1 MSDNDNGE
9 EEDNELENVISLADE
24 EEEEEEDDNDNEDE
38 MELSEGSA
46 ENMLINLID
55 ERLSKISNKKN
66 NFNED
71 INKEL
76 KEISEYLE
84 QSIKDFHKLFNKNL
98 TSFDDALKYLE
109 SISISNNCV
118 CAGIITN
125 IPAWRCNDC
134 CEYESAIYC
143 SNCYKRSKHLHKNHK
158 IYYLYSS
165 GGMCDCGDPDSLSTF
180 CPQHC
185 GPYSE
190 QIEIDQYISKVFSQE
205 ILTNLTN
212 FFDEFFLKFSKFFI
226 LMNNNKCNAIE
237 KEMIFQKLINFFR
250 QISIKN
256 SGMFHLLSKYFL
268 KNFFKGQQI
277 EDKYKTTHSCLRINK
292 NDIEILYKKENNNNI
307 MEIENDNN
315 EYNSNKHICECNFLR
330 LFFLNWSC
338 ENYKKKET
346 QEFIMKFTS
355 IFPLK
360 KEYCITLFYDYE
372 HFIHNH
378 YSSLLS
384 VKTQFFSEE
393 ITTFI
398 AEKSTFIEDSF
409 EIFYKYF
416 SNKIKSNNSRNSLG
430 VLKIEA
436 IKSLYKK
443 SYYKEDDIEYCSKP
457 KIRELVG
464 KKVSIIKRIIDCI
477 SLIHNEL
484 GFESLFPHPQY
495 QNKGFNDEL
504 VDLESKLL
512 SIIEKLSNMVNWKDC
527 SLIKDIF
534 QYIINKILNQEKEGI
549 KQLKENEYSFHLVL
563 YRCFGILL
571 NYFCYYYS
579 LENNCTLIES
589 IEYAKSNL
597 FNNQDEINQFSE
609 LIIND
614 YYKLFGF
621 IGGGKNGFFKYYG
634 NIDYYYVEYFYIKNK
649 LKMDFTFLKYLF
661 IMSKNNF
668 SLISLL
674 QKSNLENV
682 FPSFKDIFLNNDNNT
697 NNEQMMNID
706 SNTSNIDENIINQ
719 WKFILELIVIF
730 MKNDSSP
737 FWIFMREY
745 ENIFSSKTKKDLF
758 ENVKK
763 NKNAMN
769 DLENILKEEIIHIIV
784 AQGNLSDLE
793 NIKKHIDDYLI
804 TLFGEK
810 KFNEIL
816 DELAFNKINKGKK
829 MFYLKDSNL
838 KYLDMNYYIYPKDK
852 SKAQKYILDFKR
864 DIIKPYNNYFYSP
877 SQLSFGFFENIYEKV
892 LLSKENLNTI
902 IIILQKLLSNSNEIK
917 DINSM
922 RNIILPVALN
932 YLSIFGCINT
942 KAFLDFKNQNSMLIN
957 NANQILSSSIE
968 NKLIDRDL
976 EEYIRGV
983 IEQLNRYKI
992 IINNNINPKENDY
1005 NTNNSEILNL
1015 LNKNNASIDE
1025 QNNDIN
1031 NEKKLKSKN
1040 IKEHLKNLMKNKANN
1055 FMTKAKLDDEALKAI
1070 NEKNQKE
1077 NINNDSKDEIM
1088 CFFCR
1093 NYIKLK
1099 SFKVPYGKAG
1109 YLLNDY
1115 FYINSIKSSVK
1126 TELKKLKERIVDDKI
1141 KWISIDDIDDSDNAD
1156 EETYNRIITCSHYFH
1171 QSCFKENCHNYL
1183 HYLNCPLCLKI
1194 TNLLIPPL
1202 NNFKNEFFFLK
1213 SEKVN
1218 KIFNR
1223 KTNIKKS
1230 DSNQDAKLFKEIVF
1244 NFINNITSFDLKKDK
1259 ISINNFDFFIEDI
1272 VFNFKSYINFLENI
1286 FYVEGT
1292 YFNKY
1297 QQINIIQN
1305 FILSLR
1311 YLINNNIVNINFIL
1325 NNMDDILNSLMKGPG
1340 KLDTIISNYEK
1351 MYYINCLQKLL
1362 LYLSIIFDFNEMK
1375 HLFKYII
1382 ILILPYFSF
1391 GFYLRNLII
1400 KNDFYS
1406 LYNNKVKEII
1416 NYKNVIQFFTKNNKY
1431 MINECFNF
1439 LLQKFL
1445 IIRIIT
1451 DFNNIN
1457 EDLINNFNNLSTEK
1471 MLSLI
1476 GIDNLYKSISKT
1488 KNNEINFND
1497 IFKEL
1502 PKLFKNEEAFF
1513 KKSSINHK
1521 IIFESIINN
1530 IHKKKKEDKYL
1541 VRKELFVQFSPLKF
1555 DFINLDDN
1563 IFDLV
1568 EKNLERKCIACSQ
1581 ITRHYY
1587 ICLICGNKICK
1598 INNEYTEHINNCNKK
1613 YCIFLDMANL
1623 EISIFSKSNF
1633 KTLYPLYVNDAGV
1646 GPSSSEIGNEFN
1658 LSKEKLTL
1666 TLRSFICNDFNLK

>member
-1 MSDNDNGE
+1 MSDNE
-9 EEDNELENVISLADE
+9 EEDVIYLGD
-24 EEEEEEDDNDNEDE
+24 EEEEEEDDDDD
-38 MELSEGSA
+38 MVISEGFY
-46 ENMLINLID
+46 ENINNIFD
-55 ERLSKISNKKN
+55 KN
-66 NFNED
+66 INNLNED
-71 INKEL
+71 INKEI

-98 TSFDDALKYLE
+98 NNFDDALKYLE

-118 CAGIITN
+118 CAGIINN

-143 SNCYKRSKHLHKNHK
+143 SNCYRRSKNLHKNHK
-158 IYYLYSS
+158 VYYLYAS

-180 CPQHC
+180 CPQHS

-190 QIEIDQYISKVFSQE
+190 QSEIDQFISKVFSLE
-205 ILTNLTN
+205 IITNLTK
-212 FFDEFFLKFSKFFI
+212 FYDEFFLKFSKFFV
-226 LMNNNKCNAIE
+226 LMNNNKCDVIHT
-237 KEMIFQKLINFFR
+237 KLVFQKLINFFK
-250 QISIKN
+250 QISSKN

-268 KNFFKGQQI
+268 KNHFKDQQI
-277 EDKYKTTHSCLRINK
+277 EDKYKTTHSCLKINK
-292 NDIEILYKKENNNNI
+292 NDIEILFKKENNNNK

-315 EYNSNKHICECNFLR
+315 ENNSNKHICECNFMR

-338 ENYKKKET
+338 EDINKKKENE
-346 QEFIMKFTS
+346 EFIMKFTR

-372 HFIHNH
+372 HFILNNCA
-378 YSSLLS
+378 SLLT

-393 ITTFI
+393 ITVFI

-409 EIFYKYF
+409 EIFYNYF
-416 SNKIKSNNSRNSLG
+416 SKKIKSNNSRDNLG
-430 VLKIEA
+430 VLKFDE
-436 IKSLYKK
+436 IKRLYKQ
-443 SYYKEDDIEYCSKP
+443 SYYKEDDIEYFSKP

-477 SLIHNEL
+477 CLIHNEL
-484 GFESLFPHPQY
+484 EFESIFPHPEF

-504 VDLESKLL
+504 GDLESKLL
-512 SIIEKLSNMVNWKDC
+512 SIIEKLSHMINWKDIN
-527 SLIKDIF
+527 LTKDIF
-534 QYIINKILNQEKEGI
+534 QYMINKIMNQEKEGI
-549 KQLKENEYSFHLVL
+549 KQLKENEYSFHLIL

-579 LENNCTLIES
+579 LENNCSLIES
-589 IEYAKSNL
+589 IKYFKSNL
-597 FNNQDEINQFSE
+597 FKNQNEINLFVE

-634 NIDYYYVEYFYIKNK
+634 NIDYYFVEYFYIKNL
-649 LKMDFTFLKYLF
+649 LKMDFTLLKYLF
-661 IMSKNNF
+661 IMSENNF

-682 FPSFKDIFLNNDNNT
+682 FVSFKDIFLNNNNTT
-697 NNEQMMNID
+697 NNEQMMNFD
-706 SNTSNIDENIINQ
+706 SNINDNIINQ
-719 WKFILELIVIF
+719 WKFILELIIIF

-737 FWIFMREY
+737 FWTFMREY

-763 NKNAMN
+763 NKNIMD
-769 DLENILKEEIIHIIV
+769 DLENILKEQIIHIIA

-793 NIKKHIDDYLI
+793 KIKKHIDDYLI
-804 TLFGEK
+804 TLFGEA

-816 DELAFNKINKGKK
+816 DELTFNKTNKGKK

-838 KYLDMNYYIYPKDK
+838 KYLDVNYYIYSKDK
-852 SKAQKYILDFKR
+852 SNAQKYILDFKK
-864 DIIKPYNNYFYSP
+864 DIIKPYNNYFYNP
-877 SQLSFGFFENIYEKV
+877 SQLSFDFFENIYEKV
-892 LLSKENLNTI
+892 LLNKDNLNTI

-922 RNIILPVALN
+922 RNILLPVALN

-942 KAFLDFKNQNSMLIN
+942 KSFLDFKNENSILIN

-968 NKLIDRDL
+968 NKIIDGDI
-976 EEYIRGV
+976 EEYIKDI

-992 IINNNINPKENDY
+992 LINNNINLKEYDY

-1015 LNKNNASIDE
+1015 LNKNDKSIDK

-1040 IKEHLKNLMKNKANN
+1040 IKEYLKSLMKNKAKN
-1055 FMTKAKLDDEALKAI
+1055 FMDKAKLDDKTLKTI
-1070 NEKNQKE
+1070 NEKNTKE
-1077 NINNDSKDEIM
+1077 DINNDSKDEIM

-1093 NYIKLK
+1093 NKIKLN
-1099 SFKVPYGKAG
+1099 SFNVPYGKAG
-1109 YLLNDY
+1109 YLLEDY
-1115 FYINSIKSSVK
+1115 FYINSIKSTVK
-1126 TELKKLKERIVDDKI
+1126 SELTKLKKIIVDDKI
-1141 KWISIDDIDDSDNAD
+1141 KWISVDDIDDSDNED
-1156 EETYNRIITCSHYFH
+1156 EEAKKRIISCGHYFH
-1171 QSCFKENCHNYL
+1171 QSCFKENFHIFL
-1183 HYLNCPLCLKI
+1183 HYLNCPLCLKK

-1202 NNFKNEFFFLK
+1202 NNFRNEYSFLK
-1213 SEKVN
+1213 SEKIN

-1223 KTNIKKS
+1223 KTKIKKN
-1230 DSNQDAKLFKEIVF
+1230 DVNKDKNDAKLFSEIIF
-1244 NFINNITSFDLKKDK
+1244 DFLRKITSFDLKKDK
-1259 ISINNFDFFIEDI
+1259 ISVNNFDFFIDDI
-1272 VFNFKSYINFLENI
+1272 FLNFKSFINFLENI

-1305 FILSLR
+1305 YILSLR
-1311 YLINNNIVNINFIL
+1311 YLVNNNIVNINNIL
-1325 NNMDDILNSLMKGPG
+1325 KNINDILNSLMKGPG
-1340 KLDTIISNYEK
+1340 KLDTIILNYEN
-1351 MYYINCLQKLL
+1351 MHYINCLEKLL
-1362 LYLSIIFDFNEMK
+1362 LYLSILFDFNEMK
-1375 HLFKYII
+1375 SLFKYII
-1382 ILILPYFSF
+1382 NLILPYFSF

-1406 LYNNKVKEII
+1406 LNNSKTKEII
-1416 NYKNVIQFFTKNNKY
+1416 NYKDINQYFTKNNKY
-1431 MINECFNF
+1431 MINDCFNF
-1439 LLQKFL
+1439 ILQKFL

-1451 DFNNIN
+1451 DFDKTN
-1457 EDLINNFNNLSTEK
+1457 EDILNNFNNLSTEK

-1476 GIDNLYKSISKT
+1476 GIDNLYKSISKN

-1502 PKLFKNEEAFF
+1502 PKLFKNEEVFF
-1513 KKSSINHK
+1513 KQYSINHK
-1521 IIFESIINN
+1521 IIFESIVNN
-1530 IHKKKKEDKYL
+1530 IHKKRKEDKYL
-1541 VRKELFVQFSPLKF
+1541 VKKELFVQFSPLKF

-1563 IFDLV
+1563 IFDLI
-1568 EKNLERKCIACSQ
+1568 ENNLERKCIACSE
-1581 ITRHYY
+1581 ITRHFY

-1598 INNEYTEHINNCNKK
+1598 NNNEYAEHIKNCSRK
-1613 YCIFLDMANL
+1613 YCIFLDMADM
-1623 EISIFSKSNF
+1623 EISIFSKSKF
-1633 KTLYPLYVNDAGV
+1633 KTLYPLYVNDAGL
-1646 GPSSSEIGNEFN
+1646 GPSTSEIGNEFN
-1658 LSKEKLTL
+1658 LSKEKLSL
-1666 TLRSFICNDFNLK
+1666 TLRTFICNDFNLK

>member
-1 MSDNDNGE
+1 MSDIGE
-9 EEDNELENVISLADE
+9 EDVIYLGD
-24 EEEEEEDDNDNEDE
+24 EEEEEEDDDDD
-38 MELSEGSA
+38 MVISEGA
-46 ENMLINLID
+46 YEKTENIFDKNIN
-55 ERLSKISNKKN
+55 IS
-66 NFNED
+66 NED
-71 INKEL
+71 INKEIR
-76 KEISEYLE
+76 EISEYLE

-98 TSFDDALKYLE
+98 NNFDDALKYLE

-118 CAGIITN
+118 CAGIIKN

-143 SNCYKRSKHLHKNHK
+143 SNCYRRSKHLHKDHK
-158 IYYLYSS
+158 VYYLYSS

-190 QIEIDQYISKVFSQE
+190 QSEIDQFISKVFSQE
-205 ILTNLTN
+205 IITNLTK
-212 FFDEFFLKFSKFFI
+212 FFDEFFLKFSKFFV
-226 LMNNNKCNAIE
+226 LMNNNKCDMIE
-237 KEMIFQKLINFFR
+237 EKVVFQKLINFFKT
-250 QISIKN
+250 ISNKN

-268 KNFFKGQQI
+268 KNHFKDQII
-277 EDKYKTTHSCLRINK
+277 EDKYKTTHSCLKINK
-292 NDIEILYKKENNNNI
+292 NDIEILYKKENNINK

-315 EYNSNKHICECNFLR
+315 ENSSNKHICECNFMR

-338 ENYKKKET
+338 EDINKKKET
-346 QEFIMKFTS
+346 EEFIMKFTS

-372 HFIHNH
+372 HFILNN
-378 YSSLLS
+378 YASLLN

-393 ITTFI
+393 ITIFI
-398 AEKSTFIEDSF
+398 AEKTTFIEDSF
-409 EIFYKYF
+409 EIFYNYF
-416 SNKIKSNNSRNSLG
+416 SKKIKSNNSRNDLG
-430 VLKIEA
+430 VLRYDE
-436 IKSLYKK
+436 IKRLYRQ
-443 SYYKEDDIEYCSKP
+443 SYYKEDDIEYFSKP

-477 SLIHNEL
+477 CLIHNEL
-484 GFESLFPHPQY
+484 EFESFYPHPEY
-495 QNKGFNDEL
+495 QNKGFNDDL

-512 SIIEKLSNMVNWKDC
+512 SIIEKLSNMINWKD
-527 SLIKDIF
+527 SNLTKDIF
-534 QYIINKILNQEKEGI
+534 QYIINKITNQEKEGI
-549 KQLKENEYSFHLVL
+549 KQLKENEYSYHLIL

-571 NYFCYYYS
+571 NYFCYYNS
-579 LENNCTLIES
+579 LENNCTIIES
-589 IEYAKSNL
+589 IKYFKSNL
-597 FNNQDEINQFSE
+597 FKNQNEINLFVE

-634 NIDYYYVEYFYIKNK
+634 NIDYYFVEYFYIKNL
-649 LKMDFTFLKYLF
+649 LKMDFTLLKYLF
-661 IMSKNNF
+661 IMTENNF

-682 FPSFKDIFLNNDNNT
+682 FASFKDIFLDNNNNT

-706 SNTSNIDENIINQ
+706 SNINDSIINQ
-719 WKFILELIVIF
+719 WKFILELIIIF
-730 MKNDSSP
+730 IKNDSSP
-737 FWIFMREY
+737 FWTFMREY
-745 ENIFSSKTKKDLF
+745 ENVISSKTKKDLF

-763 NKNAMN
+763 NNNAMD
-769 DLENILKEEIIHIIV
+769 DLENILKEQIIHIIV
-784 AQGNLSDLE
+784 AQGNLSDIE
-793 NIKKHIDDYLI
+793 KIKKHIDDYLI

-816 DELAFNKINKGKK
+816 DELTFNKTDKGKK

-852 SKAQKYILDFKR
+852 SNAQKYILDFKK

-877 SQLSFGFFENIYEKV
+877 SQLSFDFFENVYEKV
-892 LLSKENLNTI
+892 LLNKDNLNTI

-942 KAFLDFKNQNSMLIN
+942 KSFIDFKKENSILID

-968 NKLIDRDL
+968 NKLIDRDI
-976 EEYIRGV
+976 EEYIKDI

-992 IINNNINPKENDY
+992 LIDNNISPKEYDY
-1005 NTNNSEILNL
+1005 NTNSSEILNL
-1015 LNKNNASIDE
+1015 LNKNGKSIDK

-1040 IKEHLKNLMKNKANN
+1040 IKEHLKNLMKDKAQN
-1055 FMTKAKLDDEALKAI
+1055 FMNKAKLDDKTLKAI
-1070 NEKNQKE
+1070 NEKSTKE
-1077 NINNDSKDEIM
+1077 DINNDSKDEIM

-1093 NYIKLK
+1093 NTIKLN
-1099 SFKVPYGKAG
+1099 SFTVPYGKAG
-1109 YLLNDY
+1109 YLLDDY
-1115 FYINSIKSSVK
+1115 FYINSIKSTVK
-1126 TELKKLKERIVDDKI
+1126 SELTKLKKIIVDDKI
-1141 KWISIDDIDDSDNAD
+1141 KWISVDNIDDSDNTD
-1156 EETYNRIITCSHYFH
+1156 EETSKRIISCSHYFH
-1171 QSCFKENCHNYL
+1171 QSCFKENFHIFV
-1183 HYLNCPLCLKI
+1183 HYLNCPLCLKK

-1202 NNFKNEFFFLK
+1202 NNFKNEYSFLK
-1213 SEKVN
+1213 SENIN

-1223 KTNIKKS
+1223 KTKIKKN
-1230 DSNQDAKLFKEIVF
+1230 DTNKDKKEAKHFSEIIF
-1244 NFINNITSFDLKKDK
+1244 DFLRKITSFDLKTDK
-1259 ISINNFDFFIEDI
+1259 ISANNFDFFIDDI
-1272 VFNFKSYINFLENI
+1272 FLNFKSYINFLENI

-1297 QQINIIQN
+1297 QQINIIKN
-1305 FILSLR
+1305 YILSLR
-1311 YLINNNIVNINFIL
+1311 YLVNNNIVNINNIL
-1325 NNMDDILNSLMKGPG
+1325 KNINDILNSLMKGPG
-1340 KLDTIISNYEK
+1340 KFDSIISNYEN
-1351 MYYINCLQKLL
+1351 MHYINCLEKLL
-1362 LYLSIIFDFNEMK
+1362 LYLSILFDFNEMK
-1375 HLFKYII
+1375 SLFKYII
-1382 ILILPYFSF
+1382 NLILPYFSF

-1406 LYNNKVKEII
+1406 LYNNKTKEII
-1416 NYKNVIQFFTKNNKY
+1416 NYKNINQYFTKNNKY
-1431 MINECFNF
+1431 MINNCFNF
-1439 LLQKFL
+1439 ILQKFL

-1451 DFNNIN
+1451 DYDSTN
-1457 EDLINNFNNLSTEK
+1457 EDILNNFNNLSIEK

-1476 GIDNLYKSISKT
+1476 GIDNLYKSISKN
-1488 KNNEINFND
+1488 KNNQINFND

-1502 PKLFKNEEAFF
+1502 PKLFKSEEVFF
-1513 KKSSINHK
+1513 KQYSINHK
-1521 IIFESIINN
+1521 IIFESIVNN

-1541 VRKELFVQFSPLKF
+1541 VKKELFVHFSPLKF

-1568 EKNLERKCIACSQ
+1568 EKNLERKCIACSE
-1581 ITRHYY
+1581 ITRHFY

-1598 INNEYTEHINNCNKK
+1598 NNNEYSEHIKNCSRK
-1613 YCIFLDMANL
+1613 YCIFLDMANM
-1623 EISIFSKSNF
+1623 EISIFSKSKF

-1646 GPSSSEIGNEFN
+1646 GPSSSEIGNEFK
-1658 LSKEKLTL
+1658 LSKEKLSL
-1666 TLRSFICNDFNLK
+1666 TLRTFICNDFNLK